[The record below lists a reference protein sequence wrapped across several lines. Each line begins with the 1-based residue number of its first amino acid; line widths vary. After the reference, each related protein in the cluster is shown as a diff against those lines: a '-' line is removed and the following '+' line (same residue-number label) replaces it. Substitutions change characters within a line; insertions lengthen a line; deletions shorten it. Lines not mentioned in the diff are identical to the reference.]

1 MKRRLLWLALP
12 VLLAWPALLGA
23 QLEPTPALVWP
34 AGPGADIVQQKC
46 GICHGPELIRSQR
59 LTAEQ
64 WTREVDKMVAWGAP
78 LDPAEKAVLA
88 AYLTRH
94 LGVDRA
100 IAPVPRVRF
109 TEN

>member
-1 MKRRLLWLALP
+1 MKRRALLLALP
-12 VLLAWPALLGA
+12 ALMGA
-23 QLEPTPALVWP
+23 KIGPTPAPVVWP
-34 AGPGADIVQQKC
+34 AGPGAVIVQQKC